1 MNDSAKAR
9 AVQLV
14 ADATVNEPGPCGI
27 AENAWPWIAG
37 FCGIL
42 TGLLYREALRLMMW
56 ARSMNW

>member
-1 MNDSAKAR
+1 MNDSAKVR
-9 AVQLV
+9 AVRPAV
-14 ADATVNEPGPCGI
+14 HAVVEAAPCGI

-42 TGLLYREALRLMMW
+42 TGLLYREALRFMMW